1 MQSQS
6 SLSVV
11 FVTYNSEKSIRAAI
25 LSVQRHLP
33 DAEIVVVDNG
43 STDQTSSLVR
53 EMDRIRLIEGH
64 GNVGFGA
71 GVNLG
76 ARAAAG
82 DLLVVLNPDTTV
94 VEADRTRLSQLALQ
108 SPVGIRGCRLTEGR
122 HVRRTEYSE
131 WSWRSELCWLIV
143 QWFFVP
149 REWTVRRPRTLVA
162 RSRRW
167 VPGAAFVVNR
177 DELLAIGGFDEHLF
191 LYFEDMDLCRRY
203 REQGASVS
211 TTDAIVV
218 THEGQGSGHGGH
230 EQIQG
235 WALLSFLELV
245 AKWRGQRNGE
255 RAARAALRL
264 LQGVSTLARC
274 AAVLPIVGPRAT
286 RKQQS
291 AAIVRS
297 TLLRCTHVPPAA
309 GAYPRARASVAA
321 ATRAGI

>member
-33 DAEIVVVDNG
+33 DAEIIVVDNG
-43 STDQTSSLVR
+43 STDETSSLVS
-53 EMDRIRLIEGH
+53 EMERVRLIEGH

-76 ARAAAG
+76 ANAAAG
-82 DLLVVLNPDTTV
+82 DLLLVLNPDTTV
-94 VEADRTRLSQLALQ
+94 VEADRARLSYLALQ
-108 SPVGIRGCRLTEGR
+108 TPVGMRGCRLTEGR
-122 HVRRTEYSE
+122 RMRRTEYSE
-131 WSWRSELCWLIV
+131 WSWRSELYWLIV

-149 REWTVRRPRTLVA
+149 REWTVRRPGTLLG

-167 VPGAAFVVNR
+167 VPGAAFLVNR
-177 DELLAIGGFDEHLF
+177 EELLAIGGFDEHLF

-203 REQGASVS
+203 REQGARVS

-218 THEGQGSGHGGH
+218 THEGQGSAHGGH

-245 AKWRGQRNGE
+245 AKWRGQRSGE
-255 RAARAALRL
+255 RAARSALRL
-264 LQGVSTLARC
+264 LGGVSAVAQW
-274 AAVLPIVGPRAT
+274 AAVLPVVGPRAT
-286 RKQQS
+286 RKQRS

-297 TLLRCTHVPPAA
+297 TLLRCMDLPPTA

-321 ATRAGI
+321 ATGTDR